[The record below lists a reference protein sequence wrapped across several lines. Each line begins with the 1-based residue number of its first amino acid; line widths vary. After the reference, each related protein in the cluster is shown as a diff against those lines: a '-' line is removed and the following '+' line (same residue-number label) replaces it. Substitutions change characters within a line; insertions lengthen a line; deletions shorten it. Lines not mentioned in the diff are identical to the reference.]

1 MKILQIAPAWID
13 TPPNGYGGTEL
24 VIYNIA
30 KGFVELGH
38 EVTIFATKNS
48 KSPGNLEYVFD
59 KSFLDMKIE
68 WIGAQ
73 PALIHY
79 HQALQNAA
87 DYDIIHAHLSS
98 QTDPVF
104 MPLLSDLHKKGIA
117 TIMTIHGHWPYDR
130 FTWMDAY
137 YKKFYAKDI
146 ATLSISKTMQKLLP
160 KEFVDYGFIHN
171 SVDPDTYT
179 FREKHKNYVTWL
191 GKILPDKGTHE
202 AILAAK
208 EAGEKIV
215 FAGVVE
221 DNDRTSPSVEYF
233 ETKVKP
239 LIDNDQVVYLG
250 PADVKM
256 KNELLGSAK
265 AFLNPLHWE
274 EPFGM
279 VMAESMVCG
288 TPVIAYKRGA
298 APELIKHGKTG
309 YLVKTR
315 KEMVNALKRVNEI
328 NRKETR
334 AHMEKYFSPIAAAE
348 KHLKAYQ
355 RRIEEIKKVIKGDEV
370 IKRKSSQKTRTDI
383 QVVS

>member
-1 MKILQIAPAWID
+1 
-13 TPPNGYGGTEL
+13 
-24 VIYNIA
+24 
-30 KGFVELGH
+30 
-38 EVTIFATKNS
+38 
-48 KSPGNLEYVFD
+48 
-59 KSFLDMKIE
+59 
-68 WIGAQ
+68 
-73 PALIHY
+73 
-79 HQALQNAA
+79 
-87 DYDIIHAHLSS
+87 
-98 QTDPVF
+98 
-104 MPLLSDLHKKGIA
+104 
-117 TIMTIHGHWPYDR
+117 
-130 FTWMDAY
+130 
-137 YKKFYAKDI
+137 
-146 ATLSISKTMQKLLP
+146 
-160 KEFVDYGFIHN
+160 
-171 SVDPDTYT
+171 
-179 FREKHKNYVTWL
+179 
-191 GKILPDKGTHE
+191 
-202 AILAAK
+202 
-208 EAGEKIV
+208 
-215 FAGVVE
+215 
-221 DNDRTSPSVEYF
+221 
-233 ETKVKP
+233 
-239 LIDNDQVVYLG
+239 
-250 PADVKM
+250 M
-256 KNELLGSAK
+256 KNELLGGAK